1 MSEFKD
7 FYDTL
12 IENLEGYEGEYA
24 YFINCGPNLFNL
36 LCDLLSQ
43 KEISREM
50 RLEISAAIAYY
61 VAPDD
66 IIPEEIYGPYGY
78 IDDIFVSVYVL
89 RKVAKEFGY
98 DFLQNLWK
106 HETDVKEVMDDCY
119 DNSLELLEDKVHA
132 VLSYDGLIDEL
143 FFIFNFFKKFYIL

>member
-12 IENLEGYEGEYA
+12 IENLDGYDGEYA

-36 LCDLLSQ
+36 LCNLLSQ

-106 HETDVKEVMDDCY
+106 NETDVKEVMDDCY
-119 DNSLELLEDKVHA
+119 ENSLDLLEDKVHDI
-132 VLSYDGLIDEL
+132 LSYVGLMD
-143 FFIFNFFKKFYIL
+143 

>member
-12 IENLEGYEGEYA
+12 IENLDGYEGEYA

-98 DFLQNLWK
+98 EFLQDLWK

-119 DNSLELLEDKVHA
+119 DNSLELLEDKVHDILA
-132 VLSYDGLIDEL
+132 YVGLMD
-143 FFIFNFFKKFYIL
+143 

>member
-12 IENLEGYEGEYA
+12 IENLDGYEGEYA

-78 IDDIFVSVYVL
+78 IDDIFISVYVL

-98 DFLQNLWK
+98 EFLQDLWK

-132 VLSYDGLIDEL
+132 VLSYVGLMD
-143 FFIFNFFKKFYIL
+143 

>member
-119 DNSLELLEDKVHA
+119 DNSLELLEDKVHDILA
-132 VLSYDGLIDEL
+132 YVGLMD
-143 FFIFNFFKKFYIL
+143 

>member
-43 KEISREM
+43 EEIDRLM

-119 DNSLELLEDKVHA
+119 DNSLELLEDKVHV
-132 VLSYDGLIDEL
+132 VLSYVGLMD
-143 FFIFNFFKKFYIL
+143 

>member
-12 IENLEGYEGEYA
+12 VENLDGYEGEYA

-43 KEISREM
+43 KEINRQM

-78 IDDIFVSVYVL
+78 IDDIFISVYVL

-106 HETDVKEVMDDCY
+106 HDTDVKKVMDDCY
-119 DNSLELLEDKVHA
+119 DNSLDLLEDKVHE
-132 VLSYDGLIDEL
+132 VLSYVGLMD
-143 FFIFNFFKKFYIL
+143 

>member
-1 MSEFKD
+1 MAEFKD

-12 IENLEGYEGEYA
+12 IENLNSFEGDYA
-24 YFINCGPNLFNL
+24 GFIDCGPNLFNL

-43 KEISREM
+43 KEIKKDM

-66 IIPEEIYGPYGY
+66 VIPEEIYGPYGY
-78 IDDIFVSVYVL
+78 IDDIFISVYIL
-89 RKVAKEFGY
+89 RKVADEFGY
-98 DFLQNLWK
+98 DYLQNLWK
-106 HETDVKEVMDDCY
+106 HDSNVKEIMDDCY

-132 VLSYDGLIDEL
+132 VLSYVGLMD
-143 FFIFNFFKKFYIL
+143 

>member
-12 IENLEGYEGEYA
+12 IENLDGYEGEYA

-43 KEISREM
+43 EEIDRQM

-89 RKVAKEFGY
+89 RKVAKILGY

-132 VLSYDGLIDEL
+132 VLSYVGLMD
-143 FFIFNFFKKFYIL
+143 

>member
-89 RKVAKEFGY
+89 RKVAKEFSY

-132 VLSYDGLIDEL
+132 VLSYVGLMD
-143 FFIFNFFKKFYIL
+143 

>member
-98 DFLQNLWK
+98 EFLQDLWK

-119 DNSLELLEDKVHA
+119 DNSLELLEDKVHP
-132 VLSYDGLIDEL
+132 VLSYVGLID
-143 FFIFNFFKKFYIL
+143 

>member
-12 IENLEGYEGEYA
+12 VENLEGYEGEYA

-43 KEISREM
+43 KEINRQM

-78 IDDIFVSVYVL
+78 IDDIFISVYVL

-106 HETDVKEVMDDCY
+106 HDTDVKKVMDDCY
-119 DNSLELLEDKVHA
+119 DNSLDLLEDKVHE
-132 VLSYDGLIDEL
+132 VLSYVGLMD
-143 FFIFNFFKKFYIL
+143 

>member
-12 IENLEGYEGEYA
+12 VENLDGYEGEYA

-43 KEISREM
+43 KEISRQM

-78 IDDIFVSVYVL
+78 IDDIFISVYVL
-89 RKVAKEFGY
+89 RKIAKEFGY

-106 HETDVKEVMDDCY
+106 HDTDVKQVMDDCY
-119 DNSLELLEDKVHA
+119 DNSLELLEDKVHP
-132 VLSYDGLIDEL
+132 VLSYVGSMD
-143 FFIFNFFKKFYIL
+143 

>member
-12 IENLEGYEGEYA
+12 VENLDGYEGEYA

-43 KEISREM
+43 KEISRQM

-78 IDDIFVSVYVL
+78 IDDIFISVYVL

-106 HETDVKEVMDDCY
+106 HDTVGVVEKLGDYIKLIV
-119 DNSLELLEDKVHA
+119 ED
-132 VLSYDGLIDEL
+132 E
-143 FFIFNFFKKFYIL
+143 N

>member
-12 IENLEGYEGEYA
+12 IENLEGYDGEYA
-24 YFINCGPNLFNL
+24 NFINCGPNLFNL

-43 KEISREM
+43 KEITRQM

-78 IDDIFVSVYVL
+78 IDDIFVAVYVL
-89 RKVAKEFGY
+89 RKVAKEFDY
-98 DFLQNLWK
+98 EFLQEIWN
-106 HETDVKEVMDDCY
+106 HDSNVKEVMDDCY
-119 DNSLELLEDKVHA
+119 SNSLDLLEDKVHPI
-132 VLSYDGLIDEL
+132 LSYVGLMD
-143 FFIFNFFKKFYIL
+143 

>member
-12 IENLEGYEGEYA
+12 IENLDGYDGEYA

-36 LCDLLSQ
+36 LCNLLSQ
-43 KEISREM
+43 KEINREM

-78 IDDIFVSVYVL
+78 IDDIFIAVYVL

-98 DFLQNLWK
+98 DLLQDLWN
-106 HETDVKEVMDDCY
+106 HDTNVEEVMDDCY
-119 DNSLELLEDKVHA
+119 SNSLDLLEDKVHDI
-132 VLSYDGLIDEL
+132 LSYVGLMD
-143 FFIFNFFKKFYIL
+143 

>member
-132 VLSYDGLIDEL
+132 VLSYVGLMRSEERRVG
-143 FFIFNFFKKFYIL
+143 K

>member
-43 KEISREM
+43 EEIDRQM

-98 DFLQNLWK
+98 EFLQNLWK

-132 VLSYDGLIDEL
+132 VLSYVGLMD
-143 FFIFNFFKKFYIL
+143 